1 MKLEKLLYLSLPNLR
16 FEFKKSLPYLY
27 QLAQECNE
35 YQDFFEKFAIWIHQ
49 VHNSIIHPEAEQ
61 TWSFLLAQEGKIISE
76 LSTGLQIRLST
87 IEMLYTFCVQRKGNW
102 YMWML
107 Y

>member
-35 YQDFFEKFAIWIHQ
+35 YQDFFEKFDI
-49 VHNSIIHPEAEQ
+49 
-61 TWSFLLAQEGKIISE
+61 
-76 LSTGLQIRLST
+76 
-87 IEMLYTFCVQRKGNW
+87 
-102 YMWML
+102 
-107 Y
+107 